1 MKILVLAG
9 GFDQIAFINEL
20 KHRGHEVY
28 LADYLDNPPAKNHV
42 IKHYQVSTLDEQAI
56 YELASKENFDLITTA
71 CTDQALLT
79 VARVSQK
86 LKKYFYLDEDI
97 AECVTNKSI
106 MKSILRKNDIA
117 TARYVVVDESEKIA
131 TCDKIEHFPI
141 MVKPC
146 DCNSSKGVVKVNE
159 KKELLAA
166 LNEAS
171 ILSRTNQ
178 AVIEEYID
186 GIEISIDAWVEN
198 GCAKVLSISKTNK
211 IKENINA
218 FTIFQS
224 EYPVILTEN
233 IKEQIYCVAE
243 QISKVFRLN
252 NSPLLIQAIVSGDK
266 LYVIEFSARMGGGS
280 KYKLIEYM
288 TGINIMEAY
297 VNLILGSVYQI
308 PDANLSSKYIEL
320 EYVYCHNGTISRI
333 IGFDKLKNAGV
344 ISEIFQYKLEGACIE
359 KMVTS
364 SDRILGFLIEADT
377 KECLLEKR
385 KYILKQVDIL
395 GMHNQ
400 SLMFKKCFE

>member
-42 IKHYQVSTLDEQAI
+42 IKHYQISTLDEQAI
-56 YELASKENFDLITTA
+56 YELASTEKFDLITTA

-146 DCNSSKGVVKVNE
+146 DCNSSKGVVKVND

-166 LNEAS
+166 LNEAF

-198 GCAKVLSISKTNK
+198 GCTKILSISKTNK
-211 IKENINA
+211 IK
-218 FTIFQS
+218 
-224 EYPVILTEN
+224 
-233 IKEQIYCVAE
+233 
-243 QISKVFRLN
+243 
-252 NSPLLIQAIVSGDK
+252 
-266 LYVIEFSARMGGGS
+266 
-280 KYKLIEYM
+280 
-288 TGINIMEAY
+288 
-297 VNLILGSVYQI
+297 
-308 PDANLSSKYIEL
+308 
-320 EYVYCHNGTISRI
+320 
-333 IGFDKLKNAGV
+333 
-344 ISEIFQYKLEGACIE
+344 
-359 KMVTS
+359 
-364 SDRILGFLIEADT
+364 
-377 KECLLEKR
+377 
-385 KYILKQVDIL
+385 
-395 GMHNQ
+395 
-400 SLMFKKCFE
+400 

>member
-146 DCNSSKGVVKVNE
+146 DCNSSKGVVKVND
-159 KKELLAA
+159 KDELLAA
-166 LNEAS
+166 LNEAF

-198 GCAKVLSISKTNK
+198 GHAKVLSISKTNK
-211 IKENINA
+211 IKENTNS

-224 EYPVILTEN
+224 EYPVILAEN
-233 IKEQIYCVAE
+233 IKKQISCIAE

-297 VNLILGSVYQI
+297 VNLILGSEYQI
-308 PDANLSSKYIEL
+308 PEVNLSSKYIEL
-320 EYVYCHNGTISRI
+320 GYVYCYNGTVARI

-377 KECLLEKR
+377 KDCLLKKR

-395 GMHNQ
+395 GTHNQ

>member
-146 DCNSSKGVVKVNE
+146 DCNSSKGVVKVND
-159 KKELLAA
+159 KKELLVA
-166 LNEAS
+166 LNEAF

-178 AVIEEYID
+178 AVIEEHID
-186 GIEISIDAWVEN
+186 GIEISIDAWVEH

-233 IKEQIYCVAE
+233 IKKQIYCVAE

-297 VNLILGSVYQI
+297 VNLILGSEYQI
-308 PDANLSSKYIEL
+308 PEANLSSKYIEL
-320 EYVYCHNGTISRI
+320 EYVYCYNGTVARI

-377 KECLLEKR
+377 KDCLLKKR

-395 GMHNQ
+395 GTHNQ

>member
-42 IKHYQVSTLDEQAI
+42 IKHYQVSTLDEQTI
-56 YELASKENFDLITTA
+56 YELASKEKFDLITTA

-146 DCNSSKGVVKVNE
+146 DCNSSKGVVKVND

-166 LNEAS
+166 LNEAF

-224 EYPVILTEN
+224 EYPVILADN
-233 IKEQIYCVAE
+233 IKKQISCIAE

-280 KYKLIEYM
+280 KYRLIEYM

-297 VNLILGSVYQI
+297 VNLILGSEYQI
-308 PDANLSSKYIEL
+308 PEANLSSKYIEL
-320 EYVYCHNGTISRI
+320 EYVYCYNGTVARI

-377 KECLLEKR
+377 KDCLLKKR

-395 GMHNQ
+395 GTHNQ

>member
-56 YELASKENFDLITTA
+56 YELASKEKFDLITTA

-106 MKSILRKNDIA
+106 MKSILRKNDIV

-146 DCNSSKGVVKVNE
+146 DCNSSKGVVKVND

-166 LNEAS
+166 LNEAF

-224 EYPVILTEN
+224 EYPVIFTEN
-233 IKEQIYCVAE
+233 IKKQIYCVAE

-252 NSPLLIQAIVSGDK
+252 NSPLLIQAIVSEDK

-297 VNLILGSVYQI
+297 VNLILGSAYQI

-320 EYVYCHNGTISRI
+320 GYVYCHNGTISRI

-364 SDRILGFLIEADT
+364 SDRILGFLIEAYT

-385 KYILKQVDIL
+385 KYILKKVDIL

>member
-166 LNEAS
+166 LNED
-171 ILSRTNQ
+171 R
-178 AVIEEYID
+178 
-186 GIEISIDAWVEN
+186 
-198 GCAKVLSISKTNK
+198 K
-211 IKENINA
+211 
-218 FTIFQS
+218 
-224 EYPVILTEN
+224 
-233 IKEQIYCVAE
+233 
-243 QISKVFRLN
+243 
-252 NSPLLIQAIVSGDK
+252 
-266 LYVIEFSARMGGGS
+266 
-280 KYKLIEYM
+280 
-288 TGINIMEAY
+288 
-297 VNLILGSVYQI
+297 SV
-308 PDANLSSKYIEL
+308 
-320 EYVYCHNGTISRI
+320 V
-333 IGFDKLKNAGV
+333 
-344 ISEIFQYKLEGACIE
+344 
-359 KMVTS
+359 
-364 SDRILGFLIEADT
+364 
-377 KECLLEKR
+377 
-385 KYILKQVDIL
+385 
-395 GMHNQ
+395 
-400 SLMFKKCFE
+400 

>member
-131 TCDKIEHFPI
+131 TCDKIECFPI

-146 DCNSSKGVVKVNE
+146 DCNSSKGVVKVND

-166 LNEAS
+166 LNEAF

-186 GIEISIDAWVEN
+186 GIEISIDAWIEN

-224 EYPVILTEN
+224 EYPVMLTEN
-233 IKEQIYCVAE
+233 IKKQINCVAE

-297 VNLILGSVYQI
+297 VNLILGSAYQI
-308 PDANLSSKYIEL
+308 PDANMSSKYIEL
-320 EYVYCHNGTISRI
+320 GYVYCHNGTISRI

-377 KECLLEKR
+377 KDCLLKKR

>member
-146 DCNSSKGVVKVNE
+146 DCNSSKGVVKVND

-166 LNEAS
+166 LNEAF

-186 GIEISIDAWVEN
+186 GIEISIDAWIEN

-224 EYPVILTEN
+224 EYPVMLTEN
-233 IKEQIYCVAE
+233 IKKQINCVAE

-297 VNLILGSVYQI
+297 VNLILGSAYQI

-320 EYVYCHNGTISRI
+320 EYVYCYNGTIGRI
-333 IGFDKLKNAGV
+333 IGFDKLKIAGV

-377 KECLLEKR
+377 KDCLLKKR

>member
-79 VARVSQK
+79 VARVSNK

-106 MKSILRKNDIA
+106 MKYILRQNDIA

-146 DCNSSKGVVKVNE
+146 DCNSSKGVVKVND
-159 KKELLAA
+159 KNELLAA
-166 LNEAS
+166 LNEAF
-171 ILSRTNQ
+171 ILSRTNK

-198 GCAKVLSISKTNK
+198 GRAKVLSISKTNK
-211 IKENINA
+211 IKENINS

-233 IKEQIYCVAE
+233 IKKQISCIAE
-243 QISKVFRLN
+243 KISKVFRLN
-252 NSPLLIQAIVSGDK
+252 NSPLLIQAIVLGDK

-297 VNLILGSVYQI
+297 VNLILGSAYQI

-320 EYVYCHNGTISRI
+320 EYVYCHNGTVGRI
-333 IGFDKLKNAGV
+333 IGFDKLKDAGV

-377 KECLLEKR
+377 KDCLLKKK
-385 KYILKQVDIL
+385 KYILNQVDIL

>member
-1 MKILVLAG
+1 MEEYYTV
-9 GFDQIAFINEL
+9 Q
-20 KHRGHEVY
+20 
-28 LADYLDNPPAKNHV
+28 
-42 IKHYQVSTLDEQAI
+42 Q
-56 YELASKENFDLITTA
+56 ASKLLGISVSSFKKAVYAGKYPYGICKIGSTRRYWSKRDLG
-71 CTDQALLT
+71 LLNEEMWKPVVSYEGLYEVSNIGRIRNIRGKLVKQSMT
-79 VARVSQK
+79 VSGYKRV
-86 LKKYFYLDEDI
+86 
-97 AECVTNKSI
+97 T
-106 MKSILRKNDIA
+106 LRKNNIA
-117 TARYVVVDESEKIA
+117 TARYVLVDESEKRA

-146 DCNSSKGVVKVNE
+146 DCNSSKGVVKVND

-166 LNEAS
+166 LNEAF

-233 IKEQIYCVAE
+233 IKKQIYCVAE

-297 VNLILGSVYQI
+297 VNLILGSAYQI

-320 EYVYCHNGTISRI
+320 GYVYCHNGTISRI

>member
-146 DCNSSKGVVKVNE
+146 DCNSSKGVVKVND

-166 LNEAS
+166 LNEAF

-233 IKEQIYCVAE
+233 IKKQIYCVAK
-243 QISKVFRLN
+243 QISKVFMLN

-297 VNLILGSVYQI
+297 VNLILGSAYQI
-308 PDANLSSKYIEL
+308 PDANMSSKYIEL
-320 EYVYCHNGTISRI
+320 GYVYCHNGTISRI

-344 ISEIFQYKLEGACIE
+344 ISEIFQYKLEGACIK

-377 KECLLEKR
+377 KDCLLKKR